1 MINKNIY
8 YASFGSNCEVSM
20 MINRFFNNKLYSHLF
35 NWANIKIDKLN
46 FILNNISIISN
57 LDNYKFIIR
66 LFKHNILFKNIYD
79 KNLLL
84 EDDIKKYDIHIDYE
98 FYHNNEYLFWN
109 HGLQLQKKFKL
120 INYDKYIS
128 DIKNK
133 IKHLIEK
140 TLNLLSSNEITFIYL
155 KALKNEYTKEC
166 IINFYNSVFR
176 DNIYIGI
183 IYEKNDTYNEEEYNI
198 NLKNLTLL
206 PVEKLTPHNAAVHDK
221 QYKTEPNYKLL
232 FNTTKKL
239 YFNFINS

>member
-57 LDNYKFIIR
+57 LDNYKFIVR
-66 LFKHNILFKNIYD
+66 LFNRGALYKNIYD

-84 EDDIKKYDIHIDYE
+84 EEDIQKYDIHIDYE
-98 FYHNNEYLFWN
+98 FYYNNEYLFWN

-133 IKHLIEK
+133 ITHLIEK

-155 KALKNEYTKEC
+155 KALKNEYTKQC
-166 IINFYNSVFR
+166 FIDFYNCIFR

-183 IYEKNDTYNEEEYNI
+183 IYEKNDIYNEEEYNI

-206 PVEKLTPHNAAVHDK
+206 AVKKLTPHSAAVFDK
-221 QYKTEPNYKLL
+221 KYNTERNYKLL
-232 FNTTKKL
+232 FNNIKQ
-239 YFNFINS
+239 Y

>member
-84 EDDIKKYDIHIDYE
+84 EDDIQKYDIHIDYE
-98 FYHNNEYLFWN
+98 FYYNNEYLFWN

-140 TLNLLSSNEITFIYL
+140 
-155 KALKNEYTKEC
+155 
-166 IINFYNSVFR
+166 
-176 DNIYIGI
+176 
-183 IYEKNDTYNEEEYNI
+183 
-198 NLKNLTLL
+198 
-206 PVEKLTPHNAAVHDK
+206 H
-221 QYKTEPNYKLL
+221 
-232 FNTTKKL
+232 
-239 YFNFINS
+239 